1 MGLQAQASK
10 ISSEAQLSQ
19 MRLARD
25 AEIDYMKKQND
36 MEVEKSQQL
45 SKIETEKFQK
55 MVEAI
60 GAGTIKEMAT
70 AGPAY
75 QVKLLQSLGIQS
87 TIFTDGKSPL
97 NLFNTAQ
104 GLVAQ
109 SSVSNFKAIQEE
121 KAEDGE

>member
-1 MGLQAQASK
+1 
-10 ISSEAQLSQ
+10 
-19 MRLARD
+19 MRNARD
-25 AEIDYMKKQND
+25 AELDYMKKQND

-75 QVKLLQSLGIQS
+75 QVSFVCKLKLLSL
-87 TIFTDGKSPL
+87 
-97 NLFNTAQ
+97 
-104 GLVAQ
+104 
-109 SSVSNFKAIQEE
+109 
-121 KAEDGE
+121 